1 MSSKVLKRMATL
13 AALCL
18 VIMLTLM
25 AGCSSSNKGSA
36 APGGD
41 ASSSGSG
48 YDIVVTDGRLIVY
61 NVTMSVT
68 VENVGE
74 TMSQLRSRL
83 REIGGWEQS
92 SQQRDDGYVY
102 CVLRVPTT
110 ELSGFLQQI
119 ESSGSVNESVI
130 TSKDI
135 TEKYSEVQKE
145 KEILLSYQT
154 ALQQQLEQA
163 TTFGEQREI
172 MYELSRVSE
181 QIKSYDKQL
190 TQYEQLADYSTVTLS
205 VYGAE
210 TYEEPSYWDRLGAV
224 FFGSTSSLGTLVG
237 VVLQIIA
244 ALLPYAL
251 LIAAIFGIVVLI
263 IFISCKIRKKK
274 FDLFE
279 KSRRN
284 RELKRL
290 EKQRQ
295 DQLKQQRLEVLKQK
309 IESSANGQPKD
320 N

>member
-13 AALCL
+13 TALCL
-18 VIMLTLM
+18 VVMLTFM
-25 AGCSSSNKGSA
+25 AGCSSSNNGSA

-92 SQQRDDGYVY
+92 SRQCDDGYVY

-110 ELSGFLQQI
+110 ELSDFLQQI

-181 QIKSYDKQL
+181 QIKSYDEQL

-224 FFGSTSSLGTLVG
+224 FFGSTSSLGTVVGAQEELSSHHRPVLEFHELSVRTAQNVRVEHSLGLVNQYFKIPPCHHE
-237 VVLQIIA
+237 LQYE
-244 ALLPYAL
+244 YAGQ
-251 LIAAIFGIVVLI
+251 AEAFQPRCYCVQRG
-263 IFISCKIRKKK
+263 CRR
-274 FDLFE
+274 E
-279 KSRRN
+279 NQHGRN
-284 RELKRL
+284 RQERL
-290 EKQRQ
+290 
-295 DQLKQQRLEVLKQK
+295 
-309 IESSANGQPKD
+309 
-320 N
+320 

>member
-1 MSSKVLKRMATL
+1 M
-13 AALCL
+13 
-18 VIMLTLM
+18 
-25 AGCSSSNKGSA
+25 
-36 APGGD
+36 
-41 ASSSGSG
+41 
-48 YDIVVTDGRLIVY
+48 
-61 NVTMSVT
+61 
-68 VENVGE
+68 
-74 TMSQLRSRL
+74 
-83 REIGGWEQS
+83 
-92 SQQRDDGYVY
+92 
-102 CVLRVPTT
+102 
-110 ELSGFLQQI
+110 
-119 ESSGSVNESVI
+119 
-130 TSKDI
+130 
-135 TEKYSEVQKE
+135 
-145 KEILLSYQT
+145 
-154 ALQQQLEQA
+154 QQQLEQA

-224 FFGSTSSLGTLVG
+224 FFGSTSSLGTVVG

-290 EKQRQ
+290 ERQRQ

-309 IESSANGQPKD
+309 IESSANEQPKD

>member
-1 MSSKVLKRMATL
+1 MNSIGLKRMATL

-18 VIMLTLM
+18 VVMLTFM

-290 EKQRQ
+290 ERQRQ